1 MGLWGHPLR
10 LEPAPGVYGACGNAE
25 AVASSIRFAN
35 RYAANTTRRLPFSE
49 RMTEVIVRSQQGLAQ
64 FIEVRDHRVTVD
76 EPVEV
81 GGLDLG
87 PNPYELVLGALG
99 ACTAMTIEL
108 YARRKGWS
116 LDSVVVA
123 LRHERMHARDCA
135 ECETSDVFLDR
146 ISKAITLSG
155 DLSQEQR
162 LRLGEIAER
171 CPVQRTLQRQV
182 IIDSQVEPNDRV

>member
-1 MGLWGHPLR
+1 
-10 LEPAPGVYGACGNAE
+10 
-25 AVASSIRFAN
+25 
-35 RYAANTTRRLPFSE
+35 
-49 RMTEVIVRSQQGLAQ
+49 MTEVIVRSQQGLAQ
-64 FIEVRDHRVTVD
+64 SIEVRDHRVTVD
-76 EPVEV
+76 EPLEA
-81 GGLDLG
+81 GGRDLG
-87 PNPYELVLGALG
+87 PNPYELLLGALG

-116 LDSVVVA
+116 LESVVVA
-123 LRHERMHARDCA
+123 LRYERLHARDCA

-182 IIDSQVEPNDRV
+182 IIDSRVEPNDRVGPL

>member
-1 MGLWGHPLR
+1 
-10 LEPAPGVYGACGNAE
+10 
-25 AVASSIRFAN
+25 
-35 RYAANTTRRLPFSE
+35 
-49 RMTEVIVRSQQGLAQ
+49 MTEVIVRSQQGLAQ

-87 PNPYELVLGALG
+87 PNPYELLLGALG

-182 IIDSQVEPNDRV
+182 IIDSQVEPNDRVGPP